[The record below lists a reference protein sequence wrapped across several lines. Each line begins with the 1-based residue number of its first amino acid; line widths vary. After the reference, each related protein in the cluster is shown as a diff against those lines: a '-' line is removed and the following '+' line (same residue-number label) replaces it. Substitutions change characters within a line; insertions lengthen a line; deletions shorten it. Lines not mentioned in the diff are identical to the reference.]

1 MSRWLRPGGGLLVI
15 LMLLLS
21 TAVPAVAAPTD
32 QGGTVHV
39 VAVGETLSAIA
50 TRYGTTIA
58 ALTSANGLS
67 SSNFIYVGQR
77 LTIPGA
83 AGQSSGSA
91 ATTGVH
97 VVGYG
102 ESLTSIALRY
112 GTTVWALAAANNLAN
127 PNFVYSGQRL
137 TIPGAGAATATS
149 APAATTSGVHVVQVG
164 QTLASIAARYGV
176 TANAIASANGIVNAN
191 FIYVGQRLTIPGAA
205 AAAAKPPAAPST
217 SIAGR
222 WIDINL
228 SAQSLV
234 AYEGSTPVY
243 WVTVS
248 TGLSGT
254 PTVTGRYQIMSKY
267 PAIAM
272 SGPGYYLPNVP
283 WTMFFFRGYAIH
295 GAYWHNNFGVPM
307 SHGCVNASIP
317 DAEWLYNFAS
327 IGTPVVIHY

>member
-1 MSRWLRPGGGLLVI
+1 MSKWLRPGSGLLIVF
-15 LMLLLS
+15 LLLCL
-21 TAVPAVAAPTD
+21 TVTPALAAPAA
-32 QGGTVHV
+32 QGSTVHV
-39 VAVGETLSAIA
+39 VSAGENLNNIA
-50 TRYGTTIA
+50 NRYGTTVSAIA
-58 ALTSANGLS
+58 SANSLAS
-67 SSNFIYVGQR
+67 ANFIYVGQR

-83 AGQSSGSA
+83 SAGSTTSA
-91 ATTGVH
+91 GGVH

-112 GTTVWALAAANNLAN
+112 GTTVWAIASANGLSN

-137 TIPGAGAATATS
+137 KIPGASTTSTSTPTTATS
-149 APAATTSGVHVVQVG
+149 DTHIVQAG
-164 QTLASIAARYGV
+164 QTLASIGTRYGV
-176 TANAIASANGIVNAN
+176 TAGAIASANGIVNSN
-191 FIYVGQRLTIPGAA
+191 LIYVGQKLTIPAA
-205 AAAAKPPAAPST
+205 GSTSAQNPAPAPAA

-228 SAQSLV
+228 STQSLV
-234 AYEGSTPVY
+234 AYEGDTPVY

-254 PTVTGRYQIMSKY
+254 PTVTGTYKIYSKY

-307 SHGCVNASIP
+307 SHGCVNTPIA
-317 DAEWLYNFAS
+317 DGEWLYNFAS